1 MNSEEQIIV
10 ENELMEQEASERL
23 LPFSILTMKTYEANW
38 HHREIANALEAVE
51 RGEIKRLMVFM
62 PPRHGK
68 SELGTIRFPAW
79 YLGKHPTH
87 EVITTSYSG
96 DLAVLFGSRTRNI
109 INSPEYQRIFKHIRL
124 DPKST
129 AKNFW
134 ELQELDKEGNII
146 GANKQ
151 GSYSSSGIGGAIT
164 GKGANIL
171 LIDDP
176 IKNSEEAQ
184 SEVIRQKVWDYY
196 TTTLYTRLEKDAAII
211 LILTRWH
218 YDDLAGRLLEAQQK
232 GGEFAEDWKIIDY
245 PAIAEEDEKYRKKD
259 KALWPAKYDYGDL
272 MKIKNTIGLMNWSAL
287 YQQQPLISELQE
299 FKPEY
304 FQYFEED
311 DIVDKSLTIDILI
324 DPALSQK
331 RQADETGFIVR
342 AKIMN
347 KPQWY
352 ILDDL
357 SDRYT
362 PTDIIDLI
370 FKQYEKLRKMYPN
383 SNIRVW
389 IESVAY
395 QKSLLYWL
403 EEEQKRRRMYFLV
416 EEIKST
422 GDKNQRIRGLVPLYK
437 IGIIRHRSWMKN
449 GKLEKQLIQF
459 PQAKYDDRIDGLAF
473 GLQTAEQTADIE
485 EEEEDDNSFNP
496 FSLIQ

>member
-1 MNSEEQIIV
+1 MS
-10 ENELMEQEASERL
+10 
-23 LPFSILTMKTYEANW
+23 
-38 HHREIANALEAVE
+38 
-51 RGEIKRLMVFM
+51 
-62 PPRHGK
+62 
-68 SELGTIRFPAW
+68 
-79 YLGKHPTH
+79 
-87 EVITTSYSG
+87 
-96 DLAVLFGSRTRNI
+96 
-109 INSPEYQRIFKHIRL
+109 
-124 DPKST
+124 
-129 AKNFW
+129 
-134 ELQELDKEGNII
+134 
-146 GANKQ
+146 NKQ
-151 GSYSSSGIGGAIT
+151 QI
-164 GKGANIL
+164 KQIL
-171 LIDDP
+171 ND
-176 IKNSEEAQ
+176 
-184 SEVIRQKVWDYY
+184 
-196 TTTLYTRLEKDAAII
+196 LY
-211 LILTRWH
+211 
-218 YDDLAGRLLEAQQK
+218 
-232 GGEFAEDWKIIDY
+232 
-245 PAIAEEDEKYRKKD
+245 
-259 KALWPAKYDYGDL
+259 
-272 MKIKNTIGLMNWSAL
+272 
-287 YQQQPLISELQE
+287 
-299 FKPEY
+299 
-304 FQYFEED
+304 
-311 DIVDKSLTIDILI
+311 IVDKSLTIDILI